1 MLPPLKSLV
10 AFEACA
16 RHQSISKAANEL
28 HVTQAAI
35 SQHIKSL
42 EQYLGFALFNREQ
55 RRLRLSAQGQKY
67 YPTVH
72 QSLLAIRNQTQA
84 LTHNTEP
91 QQLTIKVNTSFAFC
105 WLAPMLEDF
114 YHQHPYINVRLHTD
128 DWPQLEGSQPMLD
141 VEIVNGPANSEGC
154 GELVCKEYWVAVC
167 SPSFRDKHAA
177 LIDGGQF
184 EQLPGIYVRGYS
196 EGWPEWLSMN
206 GFSCTAPNRQY
217 EVGSTMMGLELA
229 AKGAGVMLCRSLNAI
244 PQLAKGEVVA
254 VSDKVMS
261 ATDCHYL
268 TYNRHQAPPKVT
280 LFTQWFK
287 QKLLEQRPEEMFF
300 RVLNASQTQHGKTRL
315 SQP

>member
-28 HVTQAAI
+28 HVTQAAV

-55 RRLRLSAQGQKY
+55 RRLRLSSQGQQY
-67 YPTVH
+67 YPTVR

-84 LTHNTEP
+84 LTHKAQPE
-91 QQLTIKVNTSFAFC
+91 QLTIKVNTSFAYF
-105 WLAPMLEDF
+105 WLAPMLADF
-114 YHQHPYINVRLHTD
+114 HHKYPYIHIRLHTD
-128 DWPQLEGSQPMLD
+128 DWPQLEESQSMLD
-141 VEIVNGPANSEGC
+141 VEIVNGPTNSEAG
-154 GELVCKEYWVAVC
+154 GELVCKEYWLALC
-167 SPSFRDKHAA
+167 SPEFRNTHAE
-177 LIDGGQF
+177 LIETGQF

-196 EGWPEWLSMN
+196 EGWPEWLSLN
-206 GFSCTAPNRQY
+206 GFSCSAPNRQY

-229 AKGAGVMLCRSLNAI
+229 AKGAGVMLCRSLNAG
-244 PQLAKGEVVA
+244 PLLAKGEVVA

-268 TYNRHQAPPKVT
+268 LYNRHQAPPKVT

-287 QKLLEQRPEEMFF
+287 QKLLELRPEEVFF
-300 RVLNASQTQHGKTRL
+300 SALNASLQCPTAMR
-315 SQP
+315 SRES